1 MALESYGIDD
11 YTRQSTKVMT
21 TIATPEDTQL
31 LKQRKNMPVLVVES
45 VDVDPDGLAISYHV
59 VRFAGER
66 VQLKLEP

>member
-1 MALESYGIDD
+1 
-11 YTRQSTKVMT
+11 MT

-66 VQLKLEP
+66 VQLTLEP